1 LVRADSA
8 ATHPYLHHYTTEAG
22 LRGIVDSNSLWATY
36 FADLNDSK
44 EIHEVR
50 VPLVQ
55 ELTTADFRGQKIR
68 IPGPAPLQTE
78 PFKKLGVS
86 PVSLPLGEA
95 LPAMQNKAIDG
106 VIAAFTIFNAFKY
119 YDVAKEI
126 TYLPGSFLVA
136 SGLVNRKFMA
146 SLGPELEAIVRE
158 EAQKHQDIFSKRGVE
173 DLTRIRASWVSN
185 GGKIV
190 TLPPDEAKAYLET
203 VTSVVPAIVDN
214 DPQMKADYEALL
226 NTAKKYRQQ

>member
-1 LVRADSA
+1 
-8 ATHPYLHHYTTEAG
+8 
-22 LRGIVDSNSLWATY
+22 
-36 FADLNDSK
+36 
-44 EIHEVR
+44 
-50 VPLVQ
+50 
-55 ELTTADFRGQKIR
+55 
-68 IPGPAPLQTE
+68 
-78 PFKKLGVS
+78 
-86 PVSLPLGEA
+86 
-95 LPAMQNKAIDG
+95 MQNKAIDG

-190 TLPPDEAKAYLET
+190 TLPPDEVKAYLET
-203 VTSVVPAIVDN
+203 VTSVVPAIVDK